1 MMNGKKLRLC
11 ELAALLA
18 LSITL
23 CVGAWAQAAEER
35 ISASLI
41 RLHVVAASDDEYEQ
55 ALKLRVRDAV
65 LSYLDAAMS
74 DADSVETAR
83 SRIEG
88 SLDGIRAAALNAAEG
103 RTVRVTLE
111 REHFPTKDYGGF
123 SLPAGRY
130 EALRVV
136 LGEGRGHNWWCVVFP
151 PVCLSSAQDA
161 LLSETMGGRELG
173 TVRRD
178 EGYEL
183 RFRAVEI
190 WGKLTKKLSLCTK
203 ICS

>member
-1 MMNGKKLRLC
+1 MMNGKKLRLW

-23 CVGAWAQAAEER
+23 CVGTWAQAAGER
-35 ISASLI
+35 ISSSLI

-65 LSYLDAAMS
+65 LDYLDAAMPET
-74 DADSVETAR
+74 DSVDAAR
-83 SRIEG
+83 AFLED
-88 SLDGIRAAALNAAEG
+88 SLDGIRRAAADAAEG

-111 REHFPTKDYGGF
+111 PEYFPTKDYGGF

-130 EALRVV
+130 EALRIV

-151 PVCLSSAQDA
+151 PVCLSSAQDE
-161 LLSETMGGRELG
+161 LLSETMGSRELG
-173 TVRRD
+173 TVKRA

-183 RFRAVEI
+183 RFRAVEL
-190 WGKLTKKLSLCTK
+190 WGNLAEKLSFCTK
-203 ICS
+203 